1 MSQSP
6 FNIHDLLNSAKD
18 LMEQSQQRIDK
29 IEVNSEAGAGM
40 VKITMD
46 GKHTVTHLVLA
57 KELLKEPTDIIET
70 LIAAAVNDASRK
82 IIEATHTS
90 AASIADLFKN
100 TTDDPR

>member
-18 LMEQSQQRIDK
+18 LMEQSQQRIDT
-29 IEVNSEAGAGM
+29 IAVNSEAGAGM
-40 VKITMD
+40 VKITMN
-46 GKHTVTHLVLA
+46 GQHQVTRIDLA
-57 KELLKEPTDIIET
+57 DELLKESKNIIET
-70 LIAAAVNDASRK
+70 LVTAAVNDASRK
-82 IIEATHTS
+82 VIEATQNS